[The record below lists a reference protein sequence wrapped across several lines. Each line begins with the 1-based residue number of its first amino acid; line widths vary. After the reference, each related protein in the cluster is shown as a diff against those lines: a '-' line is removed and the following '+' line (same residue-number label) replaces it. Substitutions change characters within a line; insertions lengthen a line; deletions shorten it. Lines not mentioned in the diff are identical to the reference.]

1 MEVITATKERK
12 GDILME
18 GTNTI
23 STTMGTV
30 AGENVDMVK
39 MEEGEEMNME
49 MMRGMILA
57 MGMGRGGGAD
67 VKMEV

>member
-39 MEEGEEMNME
+39 MEEGEGMNME